1 MYVHMYIST
10 YLLVPV
16 EGTTQLCRTSKLSIN
31 AEDEDNYFMN
41 KPEKIQTYI
50 YMYMSECEP
59 PSVDNC
65 ACKVAMC
72 MYVCMYKV
80 CIETF

>member
-31 AEDEDNYFMN
+31 AEDEDNYCMN
-41 KPEKIQTYI
+41 KPEKIRTYI
-50 YMYMSECEP
+50 YVCTCQ
-59 PSVDNC
+59 SVNHHLWMTVP
-65 ACKVAMC
+65 AR
-72 MYVCMYKV
+72 
-80 CIETF
+80 